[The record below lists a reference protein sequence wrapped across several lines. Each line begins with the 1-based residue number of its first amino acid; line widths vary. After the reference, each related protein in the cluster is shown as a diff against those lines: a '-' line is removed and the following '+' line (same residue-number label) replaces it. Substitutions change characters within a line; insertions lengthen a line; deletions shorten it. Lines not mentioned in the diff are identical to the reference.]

1 MQVDRIRQFANTT
14 YPVLS
19 LYVNRRGN
27 PRERTSTGAKL
38 TELLRPIREMAE
50 GGRLAHEAA
59 MSLRSDIKAV
69 QGLADRIDSDPA
81 PAVAVFSC
89 HGAGWFEYVAL
100 DRSVWDVAQVGNRPY
115 LRPLRVAETQF
126 RSAAV
131 VFEPRRSIVFIKT
144 GSDFREVGEIVEE
157 AVRKSNYGGFS
168 GYEERGVRSRADE
181 VVQRHFRA
189 TADLVFR
196 LYQEKGFDFLFLG
209 GHQEAIDEG
218 TKLLHPYLEPRVAGS
233 FVVDTHT
240 MTPAL
245 IREHVVGLEEAAVAS
260 VETLRVQ
267 ELLDTVGAGGHAVL
281 GIADV
286 LAAANAR
293 AIDRLIVSGSFS
305 KEGSVC
311 ESCGWL
317 SRNGTSCP
325 VCGSETRMT
334 DDVVG
339 EIIEATIDESG
350 EVLQVSIASALD
362 QKAIGAVLRFPLPEG
377 MS

>member
-1 MQVDRIRQFANTT
+1 MQVDRIRQFASTT
-14 YPVLS
+14 FPVLS
-19 LYVNRRGN
+19 LYVNRRGT
-27 PRERTSTGAKL
+27 PRARTSTGAKL

-50 GGRLAHEAA
+50 GGQLSHEAA

-69 QGLADRIDSDPA
+69 QGMADRIDADPA

-89 HGAGWFEYVAL
+89 QGADWSEYVAL
-100 DRSVWDVAQVGNRPY
+100 NRPAWDVAQVGSRPY
-115 LRPLRVAETQF
+115 LRPLRAAETEF

-131 VFEPRRSIVFIKT
+131 VFEPRRSIVFVKT
-144 GSDFREVGEIVEE
+144 GSDFREVGDVVEE
-157 AVRKSNYGGFS
+157 AVRKSNYGGFG
-168 GYEERGVRSRADE
+168 GYEERNVRSHADA
-181 VVQRHFRA
+181 VVQRHFKE

-196 LYQEKGFDFLFLG
+196 LHQEEGFDFLFLG

-218 TKLLHPYLEPRVAGS
+218 AKHLHPYVEARVAGS
-233 FVVDTHT
+233 FVIDTHT

-245 IREHVVGLEEAAVAS
+245 VRDQVVELEDAAVAS
-260 VETLRVQ
+260 LETSRVQ
-267 ELLDTVGAGGHAVL
+267 ELLDTAGAGGQAVL

-286 LAAANAR
+286 LAAVNAR

-325 VCGSETRMT
+325 VCGSGTRKT